1 MSYIIMKAHETGIPA
16 DDLEVAWNS
25 SMSQQKSQTP
35 EIPESDPMFTKKV
48 MDRFDNQVNM
58 IHVDK
63 ARSIV
68 MAREA
73 AVQNGQEWI
82 NALAQNNYVKASEHF
97 PKFVNSSYES
107 LVNSHSKEF
116 MNKFSEKLRKN
127 SSESK

>member
-1 MSYIIMKAHETGIPA
+1 MKAHETGIPA
-16 DDLEVAWNS
+16 DDLEVAWNGAI
-25 SMSQQKSQTP
+25 SQQKTMTP
-35 EIPESDPMFTKKV
+35 ELPETDPSFTRKV

-68 MAREA
+68 MARESA
-73 AVQNGQEWI
+73 IQNGQEWI

-97 PKFVNSSYES
+97 PKFVNSSFES
-107 LVNSHSKEF
+107 LVDSKSKEF
-116 MNKFSEKLRKN
+116 MNKFSEKLRKS